1 MKIRSKNPVKAEL
14 IKNLYRKGIEE
25 DMPVW
30 KAVARALNRP
40 RRKQHEVNLYRIE
53 KYAKPD
59 EIVIVPGV
67 VLGGG
72 EITKNITIVA
82 DKFSKSAREKI
93 KNAGGKC
100 MSIWEFVENYK
111 GREKIR
117 IIG

>member
-1 MKIRSKNPVKAEL
+1 MKIRNKNPIKAEL
-14 IKNLYRKGIEE
+14 IRNLYKKGIEE
-25 DMPVW
+25 NMPVW
-30 KAVARALNRP
+30 KAVAKALNRP

-53 KYAKPD
+53 KHAEPD
-59 EIVIVPGV
+59 EIVVVPGV

-82 DKFSKSAREKI
+82 DRFSKSAREKI

-100 MSIWEFVENYK
+100 MSIWEFAESYK
-111 GREKIR
+111 GKGKIR